1 MMTKRRK
8 TLLILLAAAAIVLVV
23 VILWVGGRKEP
34 GKALLKIMA
43 DRVDLQVRNVRYTEV
58 GDAGMK
64 WEIMADTARY
74 QKKDNLAFFET
85 LTVRLVMKDGSTY
98 RMNGDKGRFNTESRD
113 LEIEG
118 HVAIV
123 SPRGERF
130 TTDRLQYRNAG
141 KRIETD
147 SPVLMEG
154 RGVRISG
161 VGMVF
166 SITGEKVSIL
176 SQVRANAQGGV
187 RERR

>member
-8 TLLILLAAAAIVLVV
+8 TLLILLAAAAMVLIVAV
-23 VILWVGGRKEP
+23 LWLGVRKEP
-34 GKALLKIMA
+34 EKALLKIMA

-58 GDAGMK
+58 GDSGMK
-64 WEIMADTARY
+64 WEVMADTARY

-85 LTVRLVMKDGSTY
+85 LTVRLVMKDGSIY
-98 RMNGDKGRFNTESRD
+98 RMNGDKGRFNTEARD

-118 HVAIV
+118 HVVIV

-130 TTDRLQYRNAG
+130 TTDRLRYWNAD

-154 RGVRISG
+154 RGVRVSG
-161 VGMVF
+161 VGMVL
-166 SITGEKVSIL
+166 SIPQEKVSIL
-176 SQVRANAQGGV
+176 SQVRAIAQGGV